1 MDIAQASGDAISIV
15 AAFRTAVLG
24 YVIVFAGMILLILVI
39 MGVSRIMQSK
49 QPAKSKND
57 VVPVEVKAAAPIPAP
72 GTAGEIKLNNVSERD
87 AAMIMAIV
95 AHQLGKPLNELR
107 FISIKE
113 IDSQ

>member
-1 MDIAQASGDAISIV
+1 MDIAQASGGAISIV

-49 QPAKSKND
+49 QPAKAKND
-57 VVPVEVKAAAPIPAP
+57 VVPVEVKAAPPIPAP